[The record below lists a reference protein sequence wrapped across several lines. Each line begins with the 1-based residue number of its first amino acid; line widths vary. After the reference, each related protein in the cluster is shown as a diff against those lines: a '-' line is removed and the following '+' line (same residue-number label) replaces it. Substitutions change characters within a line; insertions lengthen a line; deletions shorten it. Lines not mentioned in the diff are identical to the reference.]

1 MMSDGPGAPDRKVV
15 WFPAPSAHTTDVSA
29 TIYDFKATSGTPRK
43 QRIDNR
49 WQPAKLEAQPTAA
62 HDVCYAHLEAS
73 TGRGITDMS
82 DLVTRLRTH
91 ANAFQQSLFLE
102 RARAQPRTDG
112 DHQRFAGGRR

>member
-1 MMSDGPGAPDRKVV
+1 
-15 WFPAPSAHTTDVSA
+15 
-29 TIYDFKATSGTPRK
+29 
-43 QRIDNR
+43 
-49 WQPAKLEAQPTAA
+49 
-62 HDVCYAHLEAS
+62 LEAS

-102 RARAQPRTDG
+102 RARAQPRTDR